1 VTIDRFTSALIVAL
15 APIALVPAERS
26 AQDWPTYRDARGRFE
41 FRYPPEYGTPGRG
54 TDDGFRDRVAAVRFS
69 ALAGLGGEA
78 AVTKGRV
85 VIDIQAA
92 GGLYDEVTLQ
102 LFPDPMR
109 QRLEALLPPLT
120 IENLCVILGQQ
131 DHLPAKSGLDPKVED
146 LVRSADRVR
155 NVDPKVV
162 QCNRSGPVV
171 TFHKE
176 ATFISGA
183 MKARQHL
190 YGAVRF
196 LPAPYSSFQFVRGG
210 IDPPAAGALETITRL
225 VQSFT
230 MK

>member
-1 VTIDRFTSALIVAL
+1 VTIDRFKSALIVAL

>member
-1 VTIDRFTSALIVAL
+1 MTIDSLKSVLIVVL
-15 APIALVPAERS
+15 APIALVLTESS
-26 AQDWPTYRDARGRFE
+26 AQDWATYRDERGRFE

-69 ALAGLGGEA
+69 ALSGLGGEA
-78 AVTKGRV
+78 AVTKARV

-109 QRLEALLPPLT
+109 QRLEAVLPPLT
-120 IENLCVILGQQ
+120 IENFCAILGQP
-131 DHLPAKSGLDPKVED
+131 DHLPANSGLDPKIED

-155 NVDPKVV
+155 NIDPKVV

-210 IDPPAAGALETITRL
+210 IEPPAAGALETTTRM

-230 MK
+230 VK